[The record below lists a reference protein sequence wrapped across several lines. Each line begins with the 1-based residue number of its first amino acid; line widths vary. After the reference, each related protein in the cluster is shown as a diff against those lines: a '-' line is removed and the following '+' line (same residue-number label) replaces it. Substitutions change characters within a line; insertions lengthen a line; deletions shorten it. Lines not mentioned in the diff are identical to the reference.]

1 MKSGFA
7 IIIGRSNVG
16 KSTLLNSLIGT
27 KLSIVTNKPQ
37 TTRKNIHGILTADE
51 GQIVFVDTPGVLK
64 GGHAGLS
71 GQLIDRV
78 KEALH
83 GIDVIVYVADPTRSI
98 GSEER
103 YILSLIRGAKVP
115 KILVINKID
124 EAKKPYLD
132 DYRALGTEE
141 FNRVVELSASEGTHV
156 KQLIEAVF
164 EALPEGEPFYPDTQR
179 TNLSKEEWVAEIIR
193 EKALHE
199 SRDELPYAM
208 HVVVDSV
215 VDKPAD
221 PERGKPQMFVIT
233 ARILVSADRYKKM
246 LIGAGGRTI
255 KEIGS
260 VARKELEG
268 ILDSRVFLELQ
279 VERDENWIRYI

>member
-16 KSTLLNSLIGT
+16 KSTLLNALVGT

-37 TTRKNIHGILTADE
+37 TTRMNVHGIVNNEE

-64 GGHAGLS
+64 GKHAGLT
-71 GQLIDRV
+71 GAMIERV

-83 GIDVIVYVADPTRSI
+83 GIDVIIYVVDPTKAI
-98 GSEER
+98 GAEER
-103 YILSLIRGAKVP
+103 YTLSLIRGTSVP
-115 KILVINKID
+115 KILVINKSD
-124 EAKKPYLD
+124 LNKKPYLED
-132 DYRALGTEE
+132 FIALGAEE
-141 FNRVVELSASEGTHV
+141 FDNTIELSAEEGTHIKSLV
-156 KQLIEAVF
+156 NAVY
-164 EALPEGEPFYPDTQR
+164 EVLPEGEPMYPDTQR
-179 TNLSKEEWVAEIIR
+179 TNLTKEQWVAELIR

-199 SRDELPYAM
+199 SRAELPYQM
-208 HVVVDSV
+208 TVIVDSIEQ
-215 VDKPAD
+215 K
-221 PERGKPQMFVIT
+221 ESMFVIS

-268 ILDSRVFLELQ
+268 ILDGRVYLDLE
-279 VERDENWIRYI
+279 VESDERWLRMV

>member
-16 KSTLLNSLIGT
+16 KSTLLNALVGT
-27 KLSIVTNKPQ
+27 KLSIITNQPQ
-37 TTRKNIHGILTADE
+37 TTRMNIHGIVNNEE

-64 GGHAGLS
+64 GKHAGLT
-71 GQLIDRV
+71 GAMIDRV

-83 GIDVIVYVADPTRSI
+83 GIDVIIYVVDPTKAI

-103 YILSLIRGAKVP
+103 YTLSLIRGSTVP
-115 KILVINKID
+115 KILVINKSD
-124 EAKKPYLD
+124 LHKKAYLED
-132 DYRALGTEE
+132 FKALGAEE
-141 FNRVVELSASEGTHV
+141 FDNTIELSAEEGTHIRSLV
-156 KQLIEAVF
+156 NAVYDV
-164 EALPEGEPFYPDTQR
+164 LPEGEAVYPDTQR
-179 TNLSKEEWVAEIIR
+179 TNLTKEQWVAELIR

-199 SRDELPYAM
+199 SRAELPYQM
-208 HVVVDSV
+208 TVVVDSIE
-215 VDKPAD
+215 KK
-221 PERGKPQMFVIT
+221 EEMFVIS

-246 LIGAGGRTI
+246 LIGSGGRTI

-268 ILDSRVFLELQ
+268 ILDGRVYLDLE
-279 VERDENWIRYI
+279 VESDERWLRLV